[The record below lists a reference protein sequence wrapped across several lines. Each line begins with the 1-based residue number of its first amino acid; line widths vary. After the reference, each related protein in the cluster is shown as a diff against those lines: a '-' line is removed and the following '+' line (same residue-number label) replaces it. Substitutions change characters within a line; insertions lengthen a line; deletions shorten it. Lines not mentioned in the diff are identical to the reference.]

1 MTEDDYKLQKTSSV
15 GQAGVRRRNNA
26 AMDANT
32 AAWGYAKVA
41 MLMFVALFIVWVSLP
56 IFLFRY
62 YFICLGF
69 TQVLASTVPCVII
82 IERN

>member
-1 MTEDDYKLQKTSSV
+1 MEDDCKLRKTSSA

-41 MLMFVALFIVWVSLP
+41 MLMFVALFIVWVSLL
-56 IFLFRY
+56 IFYSAIILS
-62 YFICLGF
+62 
-69 TQVLASTVPCVII
+69 VLASHKF
-82 IERN
+82 